1 MFICKIHCVAKTDHL
16 ETIQIVPGDIISVGK
31 TIRNKVRVLVTN
43 KGIGYLDSAL
53 IETNFN
59 NYG

>member
-16 ETIQIVPGDIISVGK
+16 ETIQIVPVDIISVGK

>member
-1 MFICKIHCVAKTDHL
+1 MFVCNKHCVAKTDHL

-31 TIRNKVRVLVTN
+31 SIRNKVRVLVAN

-53 IETNFN
+53 IETHFKHHD
-59 NYG
+59 